1 MPSIPFR
8 FPAASQTLTASVLAF
23 FMVTLDAVIVNI
35 ALPTIRASVGGG
47 MTGSQWVADS
57 YTLTFAA
64 LLLSAGSLADRIG
77 ARRALRAGLT
87 MFAVASVAC
96 AVAPDLLVLVIARL
110 AQGAAAAVM
119 MPSSM
124 ALVSQAYQ
132 EPARKARA
140 LAVWSMGA
148 ALATSAGPLLGGV
161 LTLASWRLVFVIN
174 VPAAAVALG
183 LLTRTPRSAR
193 RTVPFDW
200 FGQATA
206 VLAMAGL
213 TYGTI
218 EAGSRGLD
226 APVVVGAFAVAA
238 AALGAFVMIEARGR
252 HPMMPLG
259 LFRSRPLAVAVAV
272 GFAFVVGFYGLPFV
286 MSLYLQEVR
295 GLSPLAAGIA
305 FLPMM
310 LTGAALTPFGARL
323 AECLSARVVIAAGL
337 GTMAVGLTVL
347 STIVLTPSP
356 VWMLSAVMILTGLAG
371 AAVTAPMTG
380 LLLNAV
386 PQHQAGTAGG
396 VFNTSRQVGGALA
409 VAVFGGL
416 LARHASFMQGMRVSL
431 LIAAAVALAAAATCV
446 LLRRAVIGRHEL
458 GNPLPVPVPVQAP
471 VPVPAPLPAP
481 VPALALALES
491 GGAAIADRPA
501 PEESAADLPAAVSV
515 QVLIPVQVGPASAEE
530 SSAETPV
537 ARGVRGVVPP
547 G

>member
-8 FPAASQTLTASVLAF
+8 FPAASRTLTASVLAF

-64 LLLSAGSLADRIG
+64 LLLSAGALADRIG

-87 MFAVASVAC
+87 MFAAASA
-96 AVAPDLLVLVIARL
+96 ASALAPDLTVLVSARF

-124 ALVSQAYQ
+124 ALVSQAYR

-161 LTLASWRLVFVIN
+161 LTLASWRLIFVIN
-174 VPAAAVALG
+174 VPAVAVTLG
-183 LLTRTPRSAR
+183 LLARAPRSPR
-193 RTVPFDW
+193 RQVPFDW
-200 FGQATA
+200 FGQVTA
-206 VLAMAGL
+206 VVAMAGL
-213 TYGTI
+213 TYGAI
-218 EAGSRGLD
+218 EAGSQGLS
-226 APVVVGAFAVAA
+226 APMVIAAVVVAA
-238 AALGAFVMIEARGR
+238 AALGAFIMIEARGT

-259 LFRSRPLAVAVAV
+259 LFRSRAMSVSVAV

-310 LTGAALTPFGARL
+310 LTGAALTPFGARF
-323 AECLSARVVIAAGL
+323 AECLSARVVIAIGL
-337 GTMAVGLTVL
+337 GAMAVGLTVL

-371 AAVTAPMTG
+371 ATVTSPMTG

-409 VAVFGGL
+409 VAVFGAL
-416 LARHASFMQGMRVSL
+416 LARHSSFMQGMRVSL
-431 LIAAAVALAAAATCV
+431 LIAAAVALAAAAMCG
-446 LLRRAVIGRHEL
+446 LLRRVVTGRHAR
-458 GNPLPVPVPVQAP
+458 GN
-471 VPVPAPLPAP
+471 PVPAPAP
-481 VPALALALES
+481 VPAPGLVPES
-491 GGAAIADRPA
+491 EAATIAA
-501 PEESAADLPAAVSV
+501 LPAASV
-515 QVLIPVQVGPASAEE
+515 QVLIPAQTGPVEAEE
-530 SSAETPV
+530 SGAGEFV
-537 ARGVRGVVPP
+537 ARGVRGVAPP
-547 G
+547 D

>member
-1 MPSIPFR
+1 VPAIPFR
-8 FPAASQTLTASVLAF
+8 FPVAGRTLTASVLAF
-23 FMVTLDAVIVNI
+23 FMVTLDAVVVNI
-35 ALPTIRASVGGG
+35 ALPTIRADVGGG
-47 MTGSQWVADS
+47 MAGSQWVADS

-64 LLLSAGSLADRIG
+64 LLLSAGALADRIG

-87 MFAVASVAC
+87 VFAVASAAC
-96 AVAPDLLVLVIARL
+96 ALAPDLIVLVSARF

-124 ALVSQAYQ
+124 ALVSQAYRK
-132 EPARKARA
+132 PARKARA

-148 ALATSAGPLLGGV
+148 ALATSAGPVLGGV
-161 LTLASWRLVFVIN
+161 LTLASWRLIFVIN
-174 VPAAAVALG
+174 VPAAAMTLG
-183 LLTRTPRSAR
+183 LLARTPRSPR
-193 RTVPFDW
+193 RRVPFDW
-200 FGQATA
+200 FGQVTG

-213 TYGTI
+213 TYGAI
-218 EAGSRGLD
+218 EAGSLGLG
-226 APVVVGAFAVAA
+226 APMVTAAVAVAA
-238 AALGAFVMIEARGR
+238 AALGAFVMIEARAT

-259 LFRSRPLAVAVAV
+259 LFRSRAMSVSVAV

-323 AECLSARVVIAAGL
+323 AECLSARVVIAVGL
-337 GTMAVGLTVL
+337 GAMAVGLTVL
-347 STIVLTPSP
+347 AALVLTPSP

-371 AAVTAPMTG
+371 ATVTSPMTG

-409 VAVFGGL
+409 VAVFGAL
-416 LARHASFMQGMRVSL
+416 LARHSSFMQGMRVSL
-431 LIAAAVALAAAATCV
+431 LIAAAVALAAAAMCG
-446 LLRRAVIGRHEL
+446 LLRRVVTGRHAR
-458 GNPLPVPVPVQAP
+458 GYPVPVPVPVAASGFAFEPEEATIAAPPAASVQAL
-471 VPVPAPLPAP
+471 VPVQA
-481 VPALALALES
+481 
-491 GGAAIADRPA
+491 R
-501 PEESAADLPAAVSV
+501 
-515 QVLIPVQVGPASAEE
+515 PASAEE
-530 SSAETPV
+530 SSAEGF
-537 ARGVRGVVPP
+537 APP